1 VNPAVI
7 IVILAGAGVGLGLF
21 LILREFAP
29 GVPAL
34 GPVLRQLQAP
44 TATANGRPVPVPAGG
59 PLGWLGGRLRM
70 PQRELA
76 LIGHSPERYITE
88 KVGFP
93 LVGLVFPSML
103 SLILAISGLHLGIVV
118 PGAVGLILAVV
129 FFFLV
134 DVSVRQRAAE
144 AREEFSRH
152 VAVYLDLI
160 ALELAASRGPTEAL
174 ERAAAVGG
182 GWVSQRIRESLQNSR
197 LRLEPPWE
205 GLKQVAAEIGVP
217 DLGDVGEIMTL
228 VGDEG
233 AQVYDTLR
241 SRAESLR
248 AAILAKEEERANTAT
263 TVLYIPTSLLVFVLF
278 IIAAYPFLLRLVTT

>member
-1 VNPAVI
+1 MTPTVI
-7 IVILAGAGVGLGLF
+7 MVILAGAGAGLGLF
-21 LILREFAP
+21 LIVREFAP

-34 GPVLRQLQAP
+34 GPALRQLQAP
-44 TATANGRPVPVPAGG
+44 TAAATTPATG
-59 PLGWLGGRLRM
+59 PLGWLGARLRV
-70 PQRELA
+70 PHRELA
-76 LIGHSPERYITE
+76 LIGRSPERYLTE
-88 KVGFP
+88 KVGFT
-93 LVGLVFPSML
+93 LVGLLFPPMF
-103 SLILAISGLHLGIVV
+103 SLILAVTGIRLGIVI
-118 PGAVGLILAVV
+118 PAAVGVLLAVV

-134 DVSVRQRAAE
+134 DVSTRQRAAE

-174 ERAAAVGG
+174 QRAAAVGG
-182 GWVSQRIRESLQNSR
+182 GWVSQRIRESLNNSR
-197 LRLEPPWE
+197 LRLEPPWD

-217 DLGDVGEIMTL
+217 DLGDVGDIMTL

-233 AQVYDTLR
+233 AQVYDSLR

-248 AAILAKEEERANTAT
+248 AALLAKEEERANTAT

-278 IIAAYPFLLRLVTT
+278 IIAAYPFLVRLVTT

>member
-1 VNPAVI
+1 MSPVVI
-7 IVILAGAGVGLGLF
+7 VAILAGAAAGLGVWLVVW
-21 LILREFAP
+21 EATP

-34 GPVLRQLQAP
+34 GPALRQLRAASDAP
-44 TATANGRPVPVPAGG
+44 PAG
-59 PLGWLGGRLRM
+59 PLTMLGSRLRI

-76 LIGHSPERYITE
+76 LIGHSSERYVAE
-88 KVGFP
+88 KVGFA
-93 LVGLVFPSML
+93 LVGLLFPPL
-103 SLILAISGLHLGIVV
+103 FALILALSGIHLGVII
-118 PGAVGLILAVV
+118 PGAAGVGLAML
-129 FFFLV
+129 FFVLV

-160 ALELAASRGPTEAL
+160 ALELAASRGPAEAL

-182 GWVSQRIRESLQNSR
+182 GWVSRRIRETLHASR
-197 LRLEPPWE
+197 LRLEPPWD

-217 DLGDVGEIMTL
+217 DLGDVGDIMTL

-248 AAILAKEEERANTAT
+248 AAILAQDEERANTAT
-263 TVLYIPTSLLVFVLF
+263 TVLYIPTSLMVFVLF
-278 IIAAYPFLLRLVTT
+278 IIAAYPFLVRLVTT